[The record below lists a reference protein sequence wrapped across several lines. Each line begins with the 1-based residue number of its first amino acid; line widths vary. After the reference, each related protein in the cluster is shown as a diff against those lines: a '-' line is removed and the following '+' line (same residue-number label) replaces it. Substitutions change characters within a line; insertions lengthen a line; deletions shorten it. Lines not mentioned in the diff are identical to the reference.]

1 VFAPNR
7 GVDFIAF
14 ADNNSERLFLL
25 EGYPYSFLITAE
37 VYIADERI
45 DSQNNL
51 FKPVTADL
59 EDELYDS
66 DESELHDSFSNFT
79 DSSPLA

>member
-1 VFAPNR
+1 MFAPNR

-14 ADNNSERLFLL
+14 ADNNSDYFFL
-25 EGYPYSFLITAE
+25 EGYPYSFLIIAE
-37 VYIADERI
+37 VYTANERI

-59 EDELYDS
+59 EDEFYDS
-66 DESELHDSFSNFT
+66 DESDSFSDFS